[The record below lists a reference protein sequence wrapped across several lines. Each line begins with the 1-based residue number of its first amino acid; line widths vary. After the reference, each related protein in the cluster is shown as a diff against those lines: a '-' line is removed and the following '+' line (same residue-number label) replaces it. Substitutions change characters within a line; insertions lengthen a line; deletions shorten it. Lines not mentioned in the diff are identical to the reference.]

1 MLWQHA
7 TIIPVVQDAKGMV
20 KKKKGYYSF
29 PTDQDTAS
37 KWVHFCRRKDD
48 FTQNKSNICSE
59 HFTEEDFERDLQSEL
74 LGLQKR
80 RKLKPTAI
88 PTVYVLAQITEEP
101 PEPQQSA
108 SKSRSTRNEDRNI
121 RKTGRGLLKKF
132 RNCHQ

>member
-1 MLWQHA
+1 
-7 TIIPVVQDAKGMV
+7 MV

-88 PTVYVLAQITEEP
+88 PTVYVVAQITEEP

-121 RKTGRGLLKKF
+121 RKRAIERIQELS
-132 RNCHQ
+132 